1 MDHWTFFGL
10 FFDHI
15 WTIFLN
21 FFGPILSGGG
31 RPLELREGWHAVYQ
45 YSDRGGRRTFVTE
58 GGVED
63 ELLVLREG
71 WAVVVLVNATDNGV
85 SLDHTNYFER
95 LFD

>member
-1 MDHWTFFGL
+1 MQSISTQIGV
-10 FFDHI
+10 
-15 WTIFLN
+15 
-21 FFGPILSGGG
+21 GGG
-31 RPLELREGWHAVYQ
+31 LLSLRE
-45 YSDRGGRRTFVTE
+45 
-58 GGVED
+58 GVED